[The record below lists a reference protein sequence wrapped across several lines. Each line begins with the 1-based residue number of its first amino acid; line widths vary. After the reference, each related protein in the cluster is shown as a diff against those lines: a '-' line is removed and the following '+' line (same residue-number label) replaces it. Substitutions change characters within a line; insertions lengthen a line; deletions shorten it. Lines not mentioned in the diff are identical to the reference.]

1 MNDPFRT
8 FDQLRQAYLRYLDSP
23 FRVRYPALL
32 EERRDLLDQDRQLYR
47 NPLFEPVAPYESS
60 RLTVRQACS
69 RLGISNEIAD
79 FLAVAGGLFPANR
92 QLFEHQFQSW
102 EASRRSE
109 AVVVTT
115 GTGSGKTECYL
126 IPVFAYLLEES
137 AVGWGQVHERPANRF
152 WWSHRGQGRIN
163 QRVHEP
169 HERARAV
176 RALFLYPLNAL
187 IEDQLGRI
195 RRACDGPAGR
205 AWLDAHR
212 GRHRFWFGRYT
223 GATPVSGP
231 QNNQNKRQELRR
243 RLREMHG
250 EWTRAVASAQ
260 RTGNDEI
267 LTYFQDPDGSEMWS
281 RWDMQDAPPDILI
294 TNYSMLNIML
304 MRSLE
309 NNVFDATERWLAAD
323 REKHIFHLVVD
334 ELHTYRGT
342 PGTEVGYLLR
352 ALLQRLGVEP
362 DSPQLRIIATSASI
376 EANDPRSFEYLEQFF
391 GRDQSSFNIIDGRK
405 STFPTGRGS
414 LQARPFVDF
423 GRILA
428 AEDLQS
434 AVTQLAVDTLASPT
448 GPSPERQLGEVL
460 RTTGALEQ
468 IRLATLDQPF
478 TLDGLARELFGND
491 SDGPAAA
498 RALVRA
504 VVLAREERGGS
515 ETAPLP
521 LRVHYFFHNAG
532 RLWICVN
539 PDCPGRTG
547 VTPPGAPAPPV
558 GRFYVEPRPRCD
570 CDSCDARVLEL
581 LYCQPCG
588 EVFLGGYGDEDPN
601 ATNAWF
607 LSPDYPHLER
617 VPDRS
622 ASLDRTHGEYLIFW
636 PSAGPLARQTSPG
649 PSWRWTEKGNA
660 GYQWRPAR
668 LDHVEGRLYLPP
680 RRARGAVP
688 GETAGFIFLAPVEE
702 ANAFPSKCPH
712 CASDWARR
720 LGVQSPIRDLGSGFQ
735 RIVQLLCDALVREM
749 PEQQGRKLVLF
760 SDSRQDAAKL
770 STGTKLSHYLD
781 TLRQIAFGSLRRAG
795 EEALREHQRLQHAS
809 VLANELLQLLRKQ
822 AADRLDPE
830 EEARRDELCDELPVT
845 VVGELTSHLL
855 LGSPPPAALSAP
867 PPPPPFMAIQFRAL
881 LNEVRTTLLSLGMN
895 PGGPLPSVVCNRGIW
910 WTELFDWTSSPIPY
924 KASLPPVEQ
933 NLQNDIER
941 SLREH
946 VISDVLFAS
955 ASRDFESLG
964 LGYLW
969 VRSSGPANTLE
980 QASACIVRMLA
991 HRWRFVRPDAQG
1003 QPQAPGYVDDFL
1015 GAIAPGLGQTTDAL
1029 RGDVEATLGGA
1040 LNQWLVQPDS
1050 MFVIC
1055 PRPREDGTID
1065 VFDCLRCSRTHLH
1078 PSGGTCT
1085 SCLVPL
1091 PAAPTMRA
1099 ATSTPEDFYEY
1110 LARCDE
1116 PPFRL
1121 NSEELTGQTN
1131 RVDRRL
1137 RQRRFQEIFM
1147 DDENALSAGVDLLS
1161 VTTTM
1166 EAGVDI
1172 GALQAI
1178 ALGNMPPIRFNYQQR
1193 VGRAGRR
1200 GLGMSAALTL
1210 CRGRSH
1216 DDYYFERPRLIT
1228 AEPPPRPYVD
1238 VSRVEIARRVVG
1250 KEILRRAFEPL
1261 GVPHRGDYVHGEFG
1275 DVGDWIR
1282 YRPGVQQWIN
1292 NNAATIDQM
1301 CRAILRRTDMD
1312 TPSSRS
1318 VMAAYVVNDLL
1329 RAIDDVCAGTLPHR
1343 PLSERLASEGVLPMF
1358 GFPTRVRYLYHG
1370 RRPIARFGWPP
1381 ERGVVDREI
1390 EIAISQFAPGAQ
1402 TVKDDEL
1409 LTSVGVVDYHSVGG
1423 EVIAEPDPLGQPTT
1437 VGICRR
1443 CQALEENPAP
1453 SGGCPYCSAPR
1464 VRTDYRTVDLSEPPG
1479 SLTWW
1484 AAEGEYNGVFE
1495 FTPRALKARL
1505 GRPPG
1510 QVIRP
1515 PSVNFEIESDTARI
1529 YRVNDNDGQDFEF
1542 RKIASDNV
1550 WIVDD
1555 AFQQA
1560 RRDLPASRRR
1570 ATGNPQYD
1578 NSASS
1583 LRRALAAI
1591 SRTDVL
1597 AAGIRST
1604 PVGIMLNPA
1613 VAEGRAAW
1621 YSFGF
1626 LTRRAAAV
1634 RLDVA
1639 DSELDV
1645 GIQPLMDLHT
1655 PFAAPTARIFVSDSL
1670 ENGAGYST
1678 YLGQPTEF
1686 EDLLRFMLGQLG
1698 RPSADFYDVFRV
1710 GNDHERD
1717 CSSSC
1722 HRCLRDYG
1730 NMPFHPLLDWRL
1742 ALDMVRLA
1750 LDSSAPVD
1758 LAVPYWD
1765 TLVQRTARPYFQGLR
1780 LNRILLGGLEAGH
1793 DPVTGEVVILTHP
1806 LWDQDEANFRP
1817 EVAAAVA
1824 EAEVRGWRWRLLSIF
1839 MAVRFPYA

>member
-1 MNDPFRT
+1 VNDPFRT

-23 FRVRYPALL
+23 FRLRYPALL
-32 EERRDLLDQDRQLYR
+32 EERRDLLDQDRQLFR
-47 NPLFEPVAPYESS
+47 HPLFEPVTPYESS
-60 RLTVRQACS
+60 GLIVRQACS
-69 RLGISNEIAD
+69 RLGISTEIAD
-79 FLAVAGGLFPANR
+79 FLAVDGGFFPQDR
-92 QLFEHQFQSW
+92 ELFEHQLQAW
-102 EASRRSE
+102 EASRRGE

-115 GTGSGKTECYL
+115 GTGSGKTESYF
-126 IPVFAYLLEES
+126 IPVLAYLLEES
-137 AVGWGQVHERPANRF
+137 ASGWGRVQGRPAKKF
-152 WWSHRGQGRIN
+152 WWSHPRQSRIG

-169 HERARAV
+169 PERAPAV

-195 RRACDGPAGR
+195 RRACDGQAGR
-205 AWLDAHR
+205 AWLDDHR
-212 GRHRFWFGRYT
+212 GGHRFWFGRYT

-231 QNNQNKRQELRR
+231 ENNQNKRQELRR
-243 RLREMHG
+243 RLNEMHR
-250 EWTRAVASAQ
+250 EWMRAVTSAQ
-260 RTGNDEI
+260 RTGNHEI

-309 NNVFDATERWLAAD
+309 NNVFSATRRWLADD

-352 ALLQRLGVEP
+352 ALLHRLDIEP
-362 DSPQLRIIATSASI
+362 DSSQLRIIATSASI
-376 EANDPRSFEYLEQFF
+376 DVGDSTGFEYLEQFF
-391 GRDQSSFNIIDGRK
+391 GRNRSTFSIIGGRK
-405 STFPTGRGS
+405 ATFPAGGS
-414 LQARPFVDF
+414 ALSARPFVEL
-423 GRILA
+423 GRSLA
-428 AEDLQS
+428 AQDLGS
-434 AVTQLAVDTLASPT
+434 AVARLAADTGSNPT
-448 GPSPERQLGEVL
+448 AASPERQLGEIL
-460 RTTGALEQ
+460 RTTGALEL
-468 IRLATLDQPF
+468 IRLAAEDEPF
-478 TLDGLARELFGND
+478 TQERLSVELFGND
-491 SDGPAAA
+491 PDGPAAA
-498 RALVRA
+498 RALVQA
-504 VVLAREERGGS
+504 VVLAREDRGGI

-532 RLWICVN
+532 RLWVCVN
-539 PDCPGRTG
+539 PGCSGRRGT
-547 VTPPGAPAPPV
+547 TPKGAPPPPV

-570 CDSCDARVLEL
+570 NCGARVLEL

-588 EVFLGGYGDEDPN
+588 EVFIGGYRDEDQDS
-601 ATNAWF
+601 TNAWF
-607 LSPDYPHLER
+607 LSPDYPQLER

-622 ASLDRTHGEYLIFW
+622 ASLDRMHGEYLVFW
-636 PSAGPLARQTSPG
+636 PSAGPLARQTNPG
-649 PSWRWTEKGNA
+649 PSWRWTEGKNP

-668 LDHVEGRLYLPP
+668 LDHVDGRLYLPP
-680 RRARGAVP
+680 RRAAGVVS
-688 GETAGFIFLAPVEE
+688 GETAGFVFLSPVED

-712 CASDWARR
+712 CAADWVRR
-720 LGVQSPIRDLGSGFQ
+720 LGVKSPLRDLGSGFQ

-749 PEQQGRKLVLF
+749 PERQGRKLVLF

-781 TLRQIAFGSLRRAG
+781 TLRQVAFA
-795 EEALREHQRLQHAS
+795 ALRKAGQDERQKHQLQQRES
-809 VLANELLQLLRKQ
+809 VVANELLGLLRKQ
-822 AADRLDPE
+822 ATGGFDPG
-830 EEARRDELCDELPVT
+830 EEARRDELRDALPGT
-845 VVGELTSHLL
+845 VVGELTSYLM
-855 LGSPPPAALSAP
+855 LGGPPPSVLSAPSPPPS
-867 PPPPPFMAIQFRAL
+867 FMTIQFRAL
-881 LNEVRTTLLSLGMN
+881 LGAVRAELLNLGMN
-895 PGGPLPSVVCNRGIW
+895 PGGPLPSVARYRDIR
-910 WTELFDWTSSPIPY
+910 WTDLFEWTSDPILY
-924 KASLPPVEQ
+924 RASLQPIEQ

-941 SLREH
+941 SLRLH
-946 VISDVLFAS
+946 VISQVLFAS

-969 VRSSGPANTLE
+969 VRNSGPGDALE
-980 QASACIVRMLA
+980 QASASTVRMLA
-991 HRWRFVRPDAQG
+991 HRWRFVHPDVEGRAQ
-1003 QPQAPGYVDDFL
+1003 PPGYVDAYL
-1015 GAIAPGLGQTTDAL
+1015 GSIAPSLGQSVEAL
-1029 RGDVEATLGGA
+1029 RGDVETTIGAA

-1055 PRPREDGTID
+1055 PRPRDDGKID
-1065 VFDCLRCSRTHLH
+1065 VFDCTRCARTHLH
-1078 PSGGTCT
+1078 SSAGTCT
-1085 SCLVPL
+1085 NCFAPL
-1091 PAAPTMRA
+1091 PGVPTSRA
-1099 ATSTPEDFYEY
+1099 TTGTPPEDFYEY
-1110 LARCDE
+1110 LARCAE

-1131 RVDRRL
+1131 RIDRRL
-1137 RQRRFQEIFM
+1137 RQRRFQEVFM
-1147 DDENALSAGVDLLS
+1147 EDENPLSAGVDLLS

-1228 AEPPPRPYVD
+1228 AERSPQPYVD
-1238 VSRVEIARRVVG
+1238 VSRPEIARRVVS
-1250 KEILRRAFEPL
+1250 KEVLRRAFDRL
-1261 GVPHRGDYVHGEFG
+1261 GVPPRGDYVHGEFG
-1275 DVGDWIR
+1275 DVGDWPR
-1282 YRPGVQQWIN
+1282 CRTRVQQWIN
-1292 NNAATIDQM
+1292 DNAEAIDQI
-1301 CRAILRRTDMD
+1301 CSAILRHTDMD
-1312 TPSSRS
+1312 TASARS
-1318 VMAAYVVNDLL
+1318 KMAAYVANELL
-1329 RAIDDVCAGTLPHR
+1329 PAIDNVCAGTLPHR
-1343 PLSERLASEGVLPMF
+1343 PLSERLASEGLLPMF

-1370 RRPIARFGWPP
+1370 ARPTARFGWPP

-1409 LTSVGVVDYHSVGG
+1409 LTSVGVVDYHPVGG
-1423 EVIAEPDPLGQPTT
+1423 NVVAAPDPLGQPIT

-1464 VRTDYRTVDLSEPPG
+1464 VRTDYRTVNLSEPPG
-1479 SLTWW
+1479 FLTWW
-1484 AAEGEYNGVFE
+1484 AAEGEYNGAFE

-1510 QVIRP
+1510 RVTRP
-1515 PSVNFEIESDTARI
+1515 PDVNFEIESDSARI

-1542 RKIASDNV
+1542 RKIGSDSV

-1555 AFQQA
+1555 AIGQA
-1560 RRDLPASRRR
+1560 FRDLPAARRR
-1570 ATGNPQYD
+1570 AIGSPQYD
-1578 NSASS
+1578 SSALPLS
-1583 LRRALAAI
+1583 RALAAI
-1591 SRTDVL
+1591 STTDVL

-1604 PVGIMLNPA
+1604 PVGVMLNPA
-1613 VAEGRAAW
+1613 VPEGRAAW

-1626 LTRRAAAV
+1626 LARRAAAV

-1645 GIQPLMDLHT
+1645 GIQPLIDLNT
-1655 PFAAPTARIFVSDSL
+1655 PFAPPTARIFLSDSL

-1678 YLGQPTEF
+1678 HLGGPAEF
-1686 EDLLRFMLGQLG
+1686 EDLLRYMLGQLG
-1698 RPSADFYDVFRV
+1698 RSSSDFYDIFRV

-1717 CSSSC
+1717 CLSSC

-1742 ALDMVRLA
+1742 AFDLVRLA
-1750 LDSSAPVD
+1750 LDPLAPVD
-1758 LAVPYWD
+1758 FTVPYWIS
-1765 TLVQRTARPYFQGLR
+1765 LLQRTTIPYFQGLG
-1780 LNRILLGGLEAGH
+1780 LNCTPLGGLEAGH
-1793 DPVTGEVVILTHP
+1793 DSATGEVVILIHP
-1806 LWDQDEANFRP
+1806 LWDQDEVNFRP

-1824 EAEVRGWRWRLLSIF
+1824 EAEERGWRWKLRTIF
-1839 MAVRFPYA
+1839 RAVRFPYE